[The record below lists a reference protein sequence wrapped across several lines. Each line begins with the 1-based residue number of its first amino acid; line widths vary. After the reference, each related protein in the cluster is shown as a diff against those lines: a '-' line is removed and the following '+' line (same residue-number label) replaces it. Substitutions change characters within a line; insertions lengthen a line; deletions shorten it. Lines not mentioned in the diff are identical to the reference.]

1 MPGRA
6 ASDMRSGVAV
16 AGGNLA
22 FVGGEGGKNF
32 VRLGF
37 RDLEDRQGPSEFRCN
52 LVEFCGRD
60 PQIPVRLLKPERCG
74 AGLGGGK
81 LVGAAGNI
89 ADLQRPHEL
98 EAGQP
103 AQVSGVPLAQL
114 RVRRLLADDRVL
126 HDSVAEMIHHR
137 SDGEDAAQPLV
148 QAVLRHGFLLLCG
161 CVIRR

>member
-52 LVEFCGRD
+52 LVKFCGRD
-60 PQIPVRLLKPERCG
+60 PQTRC
-74 AGLGGGK
+74 ASSSPSAVVPGL
-81 LVGAAGNI
+81 
-89 ADLQRPHEL
+89 
-98 EAGQP
+98 
-103 AQVSGVPLAQL
+103 
-114 RVRRLLADDRVL
+114 
-126 HDSVAEMIHHR
+126 VA
-137 SDGEDAAQPLV
+137 V
-148 QAVLRHGFLLLCG
+148 NW
-161 CVIRR
+161 